1 MDAHLT
7 DDEKLAEVKKWW
19 GENGGSIIT
28 GVVLGLA
35 VLFGGKAWFAYQERN
50 AETASNIYTTLM
62 TALEGGDEQVV
73 NERAA
78 MLISDYSSTPYAALA
93 ALALARINIEADELE
108 AAQSRL
114 QWVMDNSDS
123 DTMRDTAR
131 LRMARVLVAMGNL
144 DAATSLLDQATTG
157 TPFDP
162 LYTEVRGDIDVAR
175 GDRVAANKA
184 YQAALDATASDSP
197 GRHLLQ
203 LKYDSTLVATTA
215 AAGVAE

>member
-131 LRMARVLVAMGNL
+131 LRMARVLVAMGSL

-175 GDRVAANKA
+175 GDRAAANKA

-203 LKYDSTLVATTA
+203 LKYDSTLVAATA

>member
-175 GDRVAANKA
+175 GDRAAANKA

-203 LKYDSTLVATTA
+203 LKYDSTLVAATA

>member
-123 DTMRDTAR
+123 DIMRDTAR

-203 LKYDSTLVATTA
+203 LKYDSTLVAATA

>member
-203 LKYDSTLVATTA
+203 LKYDSTLVAATA